1 MINLKK
7 KIVAYSPSDLR
18 KMPFR
23 PTKSSHPTYGKCPS
37 DLQILPIRPTKRVVG
52 QTCPSDSFIVGR
64 MHQYAVFKVPIRPT
78 VHRTYSSCKNH
89 MLVGRMGSRTD
100 GRRSKNTPSY
110 NIWWFS
116 LFKTKLS
123 RKTAENGQTLFI
135 FNSTEYIY
143 IYRNVFRNL
152 YFAVRNEDYV

>member
-18 KMPFR
+18 KMPFRPTKYAHPTYESAYPTYEKCPSDLRKMLIR

-78 VHRTYSSCKNH
+78 VHWTNSSCR
-89 MLVGRMGSRTD
+89 LEPRASRSD
-100 GRRSKNTPSY
+100 GLYNEWVRSKNTPS
-110 NIWWFS
+110 
-116 LFKTKLS
+116 
-123 RKTAENGQTLFI
+123 
-135 FNSTEYIY
+135 
-143 IYRNVFRNL
+143 
-152 YFAVRNEDYV
+152 